1 MKQLIGRWYVTQK
14 MYGHQVG
21 EYDTRSKEDG
31 VVEEM
36 VVQCW
41 SVDLLMHFPEEDLSI
56 T

>member
-1 MKQLIGRWYVTQK
+1 MTQK

-21 EYDTRSKEDG
+21 EYDTISKEDG

-36 VVQCW
+36 VVQRW
-41 SVDLLMHFPEEDLSI
+41 SFDLLKHFPEEDLSI